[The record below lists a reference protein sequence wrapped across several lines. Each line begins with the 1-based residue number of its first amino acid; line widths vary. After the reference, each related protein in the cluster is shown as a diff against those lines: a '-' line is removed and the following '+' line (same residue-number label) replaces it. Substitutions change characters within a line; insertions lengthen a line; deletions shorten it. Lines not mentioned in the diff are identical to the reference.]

1 MMNKNQYLQWLSEN
15 TNTSWWHDSA
25 VLNELAGGM
34 TNGAVGV
41 TTNPLLVKQSLYSPG
56 NPWLA
61 QLTSVPKS
69 LTKDEKAEEIIRR
82 ITVRIA
88 EMFEPIYK
96 QTQGGQGYVCAQ
108 VSPRFQGDRQRMME
122 MAKRLH
128 QWAPNIAVKLPVT
141 AAGLDALEE
150 CAAEG
155 ITVTATVSFTVA
167 QALAIAER
175 YRKGLQRAKANGI
188 KQGKC
193 FAVIMVGRIDDYLK
207 DVAHD
212 GNFVGEDS
220 DLALVGTA
228 IVKRTYRIFKEKNY
242 EATLMPSGL
251 RTTNHVTALAGGEM
265 ILSVSTKV
273 QNLLAELSGPFE
285 KQIDKEV
292 DANVI
297 KRLNTIPEFLRA
309 YEPDGMT
316 PSEFISF
323 GSVQRTLS
331 QFTDAGWANIEDYPL

>member
-1 MMNKNQYLQWLSEN
+1 MNKNQYLNWLSEN

-25 VLNELAGGM
+25 VLDELAGGM
-34 TNGAVGV
+34 ANGAVGV
-41 TTNPLLVKQSLYSPG
+41 TTNPLLVKQSLFSSG
-56 NPWLA
+56 NPWATQLA
-61 QLTSVPKS
+61 SVSKS
-69 LTKDEKAEEIIRR
+69 LTKEEKAEEIIRR

-88 EMFEPIYK
+88 EMFEPVYQ
-96 QTQGGQGYVCAQ
+96 QTYGEQGYVCAQ
-108 VSPRFQGDRQRMME
+108 VNPRFQGDRKRMLE
-122 MAKRLH
+122 MGRRLH

-141 AAGLDALEE
+141 AAGLDTLEE

-167 QALAIAER
+167 QALSVAER

-188 KQGKC
+188 KPGKC

-212 GNFVGEDS
+212 GKFSGEDS
-220 DLALVGTA
+220 DLAMVGTA
-228 IVKRTYRIFKEKNY
+228 IVKRTYRIYEEKNY

-251 RTTNHVTALAGGEM
+251 RTTNHVTALAGGDM

-273 QNLLAELSGPFE
+273 QNLLAELPKPFE
-285 KQIDKEV
+285 KQIDNDV
-292 DANVI
+292 DASII
-297 KRLNTIPEFLRA
+297 KRLKTILEFSRA
-309 YEPDGMT
+309 YEPDGMAAT
-316 PSEFISF
+316 EFISF

-331 QFTDAGWANIEDYPL
+331 QFMDAGWGKC

>member
-1 MMNKNQYLQWLSEN
+1 MNKNQYLEWLSEN

-25 VLNELAGGM
+25 VLSELSGGIV
-34 TNGAVGV
+34 NGAVGV
-41 TTNPLLVKQSLYSPG
+41 TTNPLLVKQSLFSPG
-56 NPWLA
+56 NPWATQLA
-61 QLTSVPKS
+61 SVSKL
-69 LTKDEKAEEIIRR
+69 LTKEDKAEEIIRR

-88 EMFEPIYK
+88 EMFEPVYR
-96 QTQGGQGYVCAQ
+96 QTHGLQGYVCAQ
-108 VSPRFQGDRQRMME
+108 VSPRFQGDRKRMLE
-122 MAKRLH
+122 MGRRLH

-141 AAGLDALEE
+141 AAGLNTLEE

-167 QALAIAER
+167 QALAVAER

-188 KQGKC
+188 KPGKC
-193 FAVIMVGRIDDYLK
+193 FAVIMVGRIDDYLN

-212 GNFVGEDS
+212 GKFTGEDS
-220 DLALVGTA
+220 DLAIVGTA

-273 QNLLAELSGPFE
+273 QNLLAELTGPYE
-285 KQIDKEV
+285 KQVDKEV

-309 YEPDGMT
+309 YKPDGIS

-331 QFTDAGWANIEDYPL
+331 QFTDAGWANIEEYTL